1 MNENKEND
9 ENDENIEFYKTLIN
23 ISKSYRTINEMAQK
37 SLDMKK
43 NNDDINAINL
53 LDCAIALQLR
63 IKFKDNE
70 DLRESSK
77 QIFQETLTKL
87 LENNETSN
95 VH

>member
-1 MNENKEND
+1 MNEND
-9 ENDENIEFYKTLIN
+9 ENDQNIEFYKTLIN
-23 ISKSYRTINEMAQK
+23 VSKSYNTVSEMAQK

-43 NNDDINAINL
+43 NNHDINAINL

-70 DLRESSK
+70 DLRECS
-77 QIFQETLTKL
+77 QHIFQETLAKL